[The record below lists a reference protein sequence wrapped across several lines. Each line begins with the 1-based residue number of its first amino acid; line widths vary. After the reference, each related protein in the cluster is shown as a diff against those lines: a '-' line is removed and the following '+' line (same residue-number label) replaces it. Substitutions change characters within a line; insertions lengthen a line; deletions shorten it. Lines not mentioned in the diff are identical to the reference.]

1 MIKKSFKFLGN
12 CPCVLER
19 LTRKLDS
26 EQLLQC
32 VPLVGKE
39 TTLSQHY
46 PDDMIKQIVQGIKQT
61 AAQHDP
67 ERFHAFSTTSFQVM
81 AVNTTPDDWVPIFES
96 AQKSFDMTRQ
106 RSYVLPTSDTTWK
119 MVQQLVQWHQL
130 ERVQIAYQPTM
141 LRLPLHI
148 PHTHRGWALLYNDQ
162 TVEVVE
168 EDLADVRHPRAKFRK
183 PVNIGIFFF
192 GYATPSSHANQPVS
206 ARPDG
211 QPLQEP
217 AEDDPQAIVAH
228 NTEGITFPRMPGLS
242 QDVKTLLSRL
252 HRNLG
257 HPHNNEL
264 KKMLAMNGIKDQKVY
279 DAVEALTCESCLR
292 VRGPGKPEPA
302 GIPQDVS
309 LQFGDVL
316 QIDIVYVRDTTSTN
330 YIFLGIIDECTH
342 LHMALHLND
351 RSPEEV
357 HYKFSTFWARPFG
370 FPLKI
375 KADPDGSFRGS
386 FEAAMDEAGTYMDYI
401 PAEAHNK
408 IGLIERH
415 NATLRELMERTIDAR
430 AVVGPEAMEQAA
442 IAACFAKNSCT
453 WSSGRPP
460 FVAAFGRVPRLGMNL
475 LSDQHG
481 LVAGR
486 TREQAQREA
495 DYMRAEAQQHLSAM
509 SVDSNLRR
517 ALLRKSTSN
526 QLQELPVGSI
536 AAYWRW
542 TAKSGKKRGGFKLA
556 RVLGRGP
563 DNKSIWLQA
572 GTNTVKVAPHQ
583 VRPALGFEQW
593 NPNYDDIKALRSAV
607 ENLQHGIL
615 QDEQLP
621 DPPQGQELPGFE
633 EVQPEVQVPPPVG
646 IEDGI
651 PEAHQHELI
660 PVPRT
665 PLPDPVQQPP
675 QIQLEE
681 EATQTDPYQ
690 QQQTTINMNMSSP
703 TYRQTII
710 QNQSF
715 GMNEAQRSRPT
726 VNVPVRKRH
735 ASWSK
740 TPVRQLRALTPHG
753 ERAQPASVRQLPDE
767 PFLEQAHQP
776 SSVQPLANPP
786 SALAPSN
793 PAGGITPPLETPQ
806 TEVIVVQ
813 DDDDTAGQPAS
824 SHGQQVLPQS
834 QTAVADDIGDQ
845 APTTPEALRLTPA
858 KRTFDEAAADQ
869 TFDVSFL
876 RPFRDERSTNSISS
890 TMQDHYVDFD
900 NDDVDGMTLMAR
912 GFDGSPD
919 VYMPY
924 SNKSFMT
931 AYRQHGD
938 YDGNGDSDE
947 SDADV
952 KDFRGEQ
959 KPIPPTLTRQ
969 EKKALDK
976 EIRWQNIMRM
986 DEATIQQY
994 VDAAK
999 AEERSWLDFSSVRP
1013 ISKKEAAKILGDKE
1027 LRKRVLRSRAA
1038 FRDKS
1043 RGVGPLRP
1051 KCRIVAVG
1059 CSDPDLWTLQ
1069 RESATP
1075 TRQSEF
1081 LVFAIYIAGR
1091 NGKMMGNPNAV
1102 WCLWAGDVK
1111 TAFLQGTPEQRSMPI
1126 FLLPPADGICKR
1138 ADIFRGA
1145 DLLEVVG
1152 NIYGLASAPRTW
1164 QMHVVKVLKQI
1175 GYQQSSLDKMLF
1187 YYYQKF
1193 EGESEPVLCAVII
1206 VYVDD
1211 FLLTHDSRYD
1221 RNHLL
1226 KMFKWG
1232 SQNELTLENS
1242 LDFKGKRISL
1252 KHDRNNNEYT
1262 LKLDQEK
1269 FISDMK
1275 GGTVPKKRHK
1285 ETLDASD
1292 LGEFRSVSGCLHWLA
1307 GQTRPD
1313 VAATV
1318 SLCSRGAKS
1327 TYEDLHNMY
1336 MAVEHLH
1343 QTKDHGLV
1351 LRPVPI
1357 DYSTMITTY
1366 ADSSWANAVG
1376 HASQHGALILLSSP
1390 KATDVIQP
1398 GLLVDWKSSRSTR
1411 VCRSTLAAEASA
1423 ADMSVD
1429 RASLINYMLSELLLN
1444 RPAFHIPSCDLL
1456 RMVQATDCRSLYDVL
1471 VSENP
1476 RAEDK
1481 RTIVTIRSAQ
1491 QFLSRDNVFW
1501 IPTEIQFADGLTK
1514 VSQNLMISFYN
1525 WLQEPWIQLHEC
1537 KRNVNQ
1543 QNSWSVNFIQ
1553 HLGNMI

>member
-1 MIKKSFKFLGN
+1 M
-12 CPCVLER
+12 
-19 LTRKLDS
+19 
-26 EQLLQC
+26 
-32 VPLVGKE
+32 
-39 TTLSQHY
+39 
-46 PDDMIKQIVQGIKQT
+46 
-61 AAQHDP
+61 
-67 ERFHAFSTTSFQVM
+67 
-81 AVNTTPDDWVPIFES
+81 
-96 AQKSFDMTRQ
+96 
-106 RSYVLPTSDTTWK
+106 
-119 MVQQLVQWHQL
+119 
-130 ERVQIAYQPTM
+130 
-141 LRLPLHI
+141 
-148 PHTHRGWALLYNDQ
+148 
-162 TVEVVE
+162 
-168 EDLADVRHPRAKFRK
+168 
-183 PVNIGIFFF
+183 
-192 GYATPSSHANQPVS
+192 
-206 ARPDG
+206 
-211 QPLQEP
+211 
-217 AEDDPQAIVAH
+217 
-228 NTEGITFPRMPGLS
+228 
-242 QDVKTLLSRL
+242 
-252 HRNLG
+252 
-257 HPHNNEL
+257 
-264 KKMLAMNGIKDQKVY
+264 
-279 DAVEALTCESCLR
+279 
-292 VRGPGKPEPA
+292 
-302 GIPQDVS
+302 
-309 LQFGDVL
+309 
-316 QIDIVYVRDTTSTN
+316 
-330 YIFLGIIDECTH
+330 
-342 LHMALHLND
+342 
-351 RSPEEV
+351 
-357 HYKFSTFWARPFG
+357 
-370 FPLKI
+370 
-375 KADPDGSFRGS
+375 
-386 FEAAMDEAGTYMDYI
+386 
-401 PAEAHNK
+401 
-408 IGLIERH
+408 
-415 NATLRELMERTIDAR
+415 
-430 AVVGPEAMEQAA
+430 
-442 IAACFAKNSCT
+442 
-453 WSSGRPP
+453 
-460 FVAAFGRVPRLGMNL
+460 
-475 LSDQHG
+475 
-481 LVAGR
+481 
-486 TREQAQREA
+486 
-495 DYMRAEAQQHLSAM
+495 
-509 SVDSNLRR
+509 
-517 ALLRKSTSN
+517 
-526 QLQELPVGSI
+526 
-536 AAYWRW
+536 
-542 TAKSGKKRGGFKLA
+542 
-556 RVLGRGP
+556 
-563 DNKSIWLQA
+563 
-572 GTNTVKVAPHQ
+572 
-583 VRPALGFEQW
+583 
-593 NPNYDDIKALRSAV
+593 
-607 ENLQHGIL
+607 
-615 QDEQLP
+615 
-621 DPPQGQELPGFE
+621 
-633 EVQPEVQVPPPVG
+633 
-646 IEDGI
+646 
-651 PEAHQHELI
+651 
-660 PVPRT
+660 
-665 PLPDPVQQPP
+665 
-675 QIQLEE
+675 
-681 EATQTDPYQ
+681 
-690 QQQTTINMNMSSP
+690 
-703 TYRQTII
+703 
-710 QNQSF
+710 
-715 GMNEAQRSRPT
+715 
-726 VNVPVRKRH
+726 
-735 ASWSK
+735 
-740 TPVRQLRALTPHG
+740 TPHG

-813 DDDDTAGQPAS
+813 DDDETAGQPAS

-834 QTAVADDIGDQ
+834 RTAVADDIGDQ

-976 EIRWQNIMRM
+976 EIPWQNIMRM

-1292 LGEFRSVSGCLHWLA
+1292 LGEFRSVSGCLQWLA

-1343 QTKDHGLV
+1343 QTKDHAAWFCD
-1351 LRPVPI
+1351 PCP
-1357 DYSTMITTY
+1357 ST
-1366 ADSSWANAVG
+1366 
-1376 HASQHGALILLSSP
+1376 
-1390 KATDVIQP
+1390 
-1398 GLLVDWKSSRSTR
+1398 
-1411 VCRSTLAAEASA
+1411 
-1423 ADMSVD
+1423 
-1429 RASLINYMLSELLLN
+1429 
-1444 RPAFHIPSCDLL
+1444 IP
-1456 RMVQATDCRSLYDVL
+1456 R
-1471 VSENP
+1471 
-1476 RAEDK
+1476 
-1481 RTIVTIRSAQ
+1481 
-1491 QFLSRDNVFW
+1491 
-1501 IPTEIQFADGLTK
+1501 
-1514 VSQNLMISFYN
+1514 
-1525 WLQEPWIQLHEC
+1525 
-1537 KRNVNQ
+1537 
-1543 QNSWSVNFIQ
+1543 
-1553 HLGNMI
+1553 